1 MEHGT
6 RVLAQ
11 VRQAAALLEAAS
23 RSIPDAN
30 EKEAVELARA
40 FARAEKLA
48 MAATRRALLRAGDDG
63 ARHHGG
69 ERDMASLAA
78 SLCGTTVAKAG
89 KGLRSAR
96 ALETVT
102 SGRAAFIDGSLS
114 LDQAQVVAD
123 AAVAAPAATPELVA
137 AAGQTSLSGLRA
149 RAAAAI
155 AAKRGEEAV
164 QDRERRLAARR
175 FCHIQ
180 AAPGGGVRV
189 EALLPTAEGAALLGA
204 VAHAT
209 DVVWRSAR
217 QRGCNLSMDQARADA
232 LVALC
237 RGGGTSEPAGGS
249 PDLILTVDAAA
260 LVRGEVRDGE
270 QCVIDGVG
278 PVPVAHARSLLG
290 EAFLT
295 MCVTDGQDVRTLTS
309 TNRVVPARVRKALM
323 LRDPACVVP
332 GCGQRMHLEID
343 HWRLDFGRGG
353 LTAIDNLCRLCAP
366 HHRLKTRTGW
376 RLDGGPGRWRW
387 LPPRRGSPA
396 QAAPAGPL
404 PAPAAAAAADST
416 AAGSTP
422 VALGPAVSSSH

>member
-23 RSIPDAN
+23 RSVSDAS

-40 FARAEKLA
+40 FARAEKVA
-48 MAATRRALLRAGDDG
+48 MAATRRALLQAGDDG

-78 SLCGTTVAKAG
+78 KLCGTTVAKAG

-102 SGRAAFIDGSLS
+102 SGRAAFLDGSLS

-123 AAVAAPAATPELVA
+123 AAAAAPAAAPDLVA
-137 AAGQTSLSGLRA
+137 AAEQTSLSGLRA
-149 RAAAAI
+149 KAAAAI
-155 AAKRGEEAV
+155 AAKRGEEAA
-164 QDRERRLAARR
+164 QDLERRLAARR

-189 EALLPTAEGAALLGA
+189 EALLPTADGAGLLSA
-204 VAHAT
+204 VVHAT

-217 QRGCNLSMDQARADA
+217 RRGCNLSMDQARADA

-237 RGGGTSEPAGGS
+237 RGGGTSDPAGAP

-260 LVRGEVRDGE
+260 LVRGEVRDDE

-295 MCVTDGQDVRTLTS
+295 MCVTYGQDVRTVTS
-309 TNRVVPARVRKALM
+309 TNRVVPTRVRKALV

-332 GCGQRMHLEID
+332 GCGSRTHLEID
-343 HWRLDFGRGG
+343 HWRLDFDRGG
-353 LTAIDNLCRLCAP
+353 LTALDNLCRLCAP

-396 QAAPAGPL
+396 QAAPGPPTPT
-404 PAPAAAAAADST
+404 PAPASADST
-416 AAGSTP
+416 DAGSAP
-422 VALGPAVSSSH
+422 ALGPAVSSSH